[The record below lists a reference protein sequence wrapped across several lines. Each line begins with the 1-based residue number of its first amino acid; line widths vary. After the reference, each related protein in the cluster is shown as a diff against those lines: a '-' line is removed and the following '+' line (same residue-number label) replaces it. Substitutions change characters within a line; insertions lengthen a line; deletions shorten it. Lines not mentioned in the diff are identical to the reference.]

1 MTTSPDR
8 GAAPFGDAGEPA
20 VAHAYAL
27 LRYVVAHARSAIAVH
42 DRDLR
47 YLCVSE
53 RYLQEYGV
61 HERDVI
67 GKHHYEVFPDLPQK
81 WRDAHQRALA
91 GEVSTGEE
99 DPYVRADGTVDWTR
113 WECRPW
119 YEADGSVGGIVVY
132 TEVITERKRAEEDR
146 RALEAQL
153 QQAMKMEAIGR
164 LAGGVAHDF
173 NNLLTAISGNLELAL
188 LDLDPTSRVAASL
201 QEARRASDSAASLTR
216 QLLTFSRKQIV
227 DPRPTDLNGL
237 IANLQKMLGRVIGE
251 DIALRTSLAAGLR
264 PVMIDPAQFEHVVAN
279 LAVNARDAMPRGG
292 VLVVETA
299 NVEVDERFCERQPGM
314 RPGPFVMLAVSDTG
328 EGMPDEV
335 KAHLFE
341 PFFTTKPIGRGTGL
355 GLATIFGA
363 VKQAGGTIDVT
374 SEIGRGTTFRIY
386 LPAVDGPASS
396 SRRRREASGTWEG
409 GSETILLVEDER
421 VVRELAEKVLHRL
434 GYHVLAAASGE
445 EALDTAG
452 AFEGTIH
459 LLLTDVVMPGMNGRE
474 LADRVVAIRPETRV
488 LYASGYSENVIVSG
502 GVVEESLNFIAKPYT
517 PTSLARKIRDVL
529 HDGPASPAG

>member
-1 MTTSPDR
+1 MTTAPDHD
-8 GAAPFGDAGEPA
+8 AADPGDAGERA
-20 VAHAYAL
+20 AARAL

-47 YLCVSE
+47 YVCVSQ
-53 RYLQEYGV
+53 RYLEEYGV
-61 HERDVI
+61 QERDVI

-119 YEADGSVGGIVVY
+119 YEADGSVGGIIVY
-132 TEVITERKRAEEDR
+132 TEVITERRRAEEDR

-173 NNLLTAISGNLELAL
+173 NNLLTAISGNVELAL
-188 LDLDPTSRVAASL
+188 LDLDPASRAAASL

-227 DPRPTDLNGL
+227 DPRPIDLNAL
-237 IANLQKMLGRVIGE
+237 VTNLQKMLGRVIGE
-251 DIALRTSLAAGLR
+251 DIALRTSLAEGLR
-264 PVMIDPAQFEHVVAN
+264 PVMIDPAQFEQVVAN
-279 LAVNARDAMPRGG
+279 LAVNARDAMSRGG
-292 VLVVETA
+292 VLAVATA
-299 NVEVDERFCERQPGM
+299 NVEVDERFCERHQGI
-314 RPGPFVMLAVSDTG
+314 RLGPFVMLEVADSG

-341 PFFTTKPIGRGTGL
+341 PFFTTKPVGRGTGL

-363 VKQAGGTIDVT
+363 VKQAGGAIDVT
-374 SEIGRGTTFRIY
+374 SEVGRGTTFRIY
-386 LPAVDGPASS
+386 LPAVEGPVSS
-396 SRRRREASGTWEG
+396 LHRREAPATWEG

-421 VVRELAEKVLHRL
+421 MVRELAVKVLRRL

-445 EALDTAG
+445 EALATAG
-452 AFEGTIH
+452 AFEGAIH
-459 LLLTDVVMPGMNGRE
+459 LLLTDVVMPGINGRE
-474 LADRVVAIRPETRV
+474 LADRVLALRPETRV
-488 LYASGYSENVIVSG
+488 LFASGYSENVIVSG

-517 PTSLARKIRDVL
+517 PTSLARRVRDVL
-529 HDGPASPAG
+529 DDGPGSPAG